1 MQAPPLA
8 DSAMRKATSRRV
20 AIPTSPAYYY
30 YYYSGPPPSL
40 LLPSPLAMI
49 SVAATRETPKDRQ
62 CVPIS
67 AGTDAPTDG
76 CYDIACV
83 APGRHMPCAPAT
95 PPASVLEYLP
105 KRAPAGPTKTY
116 NNTPPHSLPYFP
128 PACCRCIAASETC
141 SSPPLTANEDGNPL
155 HKRSN
160 STHLSSSSSSQP
172 RIPLTGLFSL
182 LVTFLF
188 SHSHRVSRSLPL
200 CLLLPNCRQW
210 KTQSLH
216 FPYAK
221 PDGTGGNYKVR
232 QWKALHK
239 EGKKEG
245 RKAGRQAGRKREFGG
260 VQMALRTQQWTQ
272 AAMLRS
278 VGKEREKV
286 NKQSC

>member
-1 MQAPPLA
+1 
-8 DSAMRKATSRRV
+8 MRKATSRRV

-30 YYYSGPPPSL
+30 YYSGPPPSL

-49 SVAATRETPKDRQ
+49 NAAATRETPKDRQ

-105 KRAPAGPTKTY
+105 KRAPEGPTKTY
-116 NNTPPHSLPYFP
+116 NNTPPHSPPYFP

-141 SSPPLTANEDGNPL
+141 SSPPLTANEDGNPP

-172 RIPLTGLFSL
+172 RIPLKGLFSL
-182 LVTFLF
+182 LVLVLF

-200 CLLLPNCRQW
+200 SLSLTSKLSPMENTVSPLPLCQN
-210 KTQSLH
+210 
-216 FPYAK
+216 
-221 PDGTGGNYKVR
+221 
-232 QWKALHK
+232 
-239 EGKKEG
+239 
-245 RKAGRQAGRKREFGG
+245 
-260 VQMALRTQQWTQ
+260 
-272 AAMLRS
+272 
-278 VGKEREKV
+278 
-286 NKQSC
+286 